1 MVRAIQQLVT
11 VKVISMSWTRNNII
25 DDDGAIVSAAKL
37 MKVLYYASVLGGR
50 LEPAE
55 LVAAEHVPEEDSSL

>member
-37 MKVLYYASVLGGR
+37 MKVLYYAR
-50 LEPAE
+50 WTA
-55 LVAAEHVPEEDSSL
+55 